1 MKNINKLIKEYNLEK
16 NIILHGFSNEIES
29 ALQEACLKIFTSKKE
44 GFALSILESLS
55 KGTPVISYDVD
66 YGPNEMIEN
75 GKNGYLIEEG
85 NEGEMAKVIISLLKD
100 KKKLKKLSENCYSS
114 IEKFSDKKTFFKWQR
129 VINTIEQDEKN
140 IIK

>member
-1 MKNINKLIKEYNLEK
+1 M
-16 NIILHGFSNEIES
+16 
-29 ALQEACLKIFTSKKE
+29 
-44 GFALSILESLS
+44 S

>member
-1 MKNINKLIKEYNLEK
+1 

-100 KKKLKKLSENCYSS
+100 KKKLKKLSENCYTS

-129 VINTIEQDEKN
+129 VINTIEQDEK
-140 IIK
+140 I